1 MGIPV
6 QKVEFGFTQSSP
18 GVYVYQDITAF
29 VRSVNI
35 SRGVS
40 RELDTY
46 QAGTCQIV
54 LDNNARTF
62 DPSYSSSPYNGEIK
76 PQAAV
81 RVTSGNVVIFT
92 GFVDQWLFDYQIVA
106 DATASMV
113 CSDAISR
120 LSRAELL
127 DTTWTSEFTNQRIA
141 NVLNK
146 PQVAWPSTQRQISL
160 GSITLGADVV
170 SAGTS
175 AWDYIQSVAQSE
187 GGAAFVAGNGDV
199 VFKGQSAALIPTTQ
213 TTYRYNLCLNPSTE
227 SNITNWS
234 AGSRSTTVAF
244 KGTYSMLAANYTQ
257 WDYLPPFPPD
267 SYYGTLY
274 SDSATTW
281 VINQAYTFSVYV
293 YSTVAQNVS
302 LIAGFKKTG
311 GSAAVNAQYQTIS
324 VAANTWTRLNVTAT
338 PSKSSMTAYLSVAAI
353 NATVYT
359 DAVLIEKNAALDS
372 WFDGTL
378 GPANTSN
385 VTYSEGWNGSTNNSA
400 STLTIVTTYSA
411 GIPNAIVLSDA
422 DGTAIPYVDV
432 SVAYASETL
441 FNNIVVVSTAGTS
454 TQTST
459 SGTAAY
465 GVRTYTQD
473 PSLVADLTNGQ
484 ALANYLLDIYE
495 NPQLRFDSVT
505 LAMEGLSADQQTSVL
520 NSELYAAANI
530 TYTPSSIGSP
540 ITAYERVVGI
550 THSITPDTH
559 HVTFNLAEFGNKFRL
574 DSVTFG
580 ILNTSVLGY

>member
-120 LSRAELL
+120 LSRAQLL
-127 DTTWTSEFTNQRIA
+127 DTTWTSEFTNQRVA

-146 PQVAWPSTQRQISL
+146 TQVAWPSSRRQISP
-160 GSITLGADVV
+160 GSITMGGDVV
-170 SAGTS
+170 TAGTS
-175 AWDYIQSVAQSE
+175 AWDYIQQCAQTE

-199 VFKGQSAALIPTTQ
+199 VFKGQSSGLVPTTQ
-213 TTYRYNLCLNPSTE
+213 VTSRTNLCLNPSFE
-227 SNITNWS
+227 TNSTGWTGTRI
-234 AGSRSTTVAF
+234 GSPSYV
-244 KGTYSMLAANYTQ
+244 GTYSLQYTSGVLGYT
-257 WDYLPPFPPD
+257 DAVSTFVPNI
-267 SYYGTLY
+267 
-274 SDSATTW
+274 
-281 VINQAYTFSVYV
+281 VHTFSAYLYTNNADYV
-293 YSTVAQNVS
+293 DYGVGFQIVGGVDDTIVGSTYVPA
-302 LIAGFKKTG
+302 
-311 GSAAVNAQYQTIS
+311 Y
-324 VAANTWTRLNVTAT
+324 TWTRVSWQVT
-338 PSKSSMTAYLSVAAI
+338 PSTTGERARMYFTPRNGASLYI
-353 NATVYT
+353 
-359 DAVLIEKNAALDS
+359 DAVLIEASSYAGAY
-372 WFDGTL
+372 FDGTIK
-378 GPANTSN
+378 PSNTSS
-385 VTYSEGWNGSTNNSA
+385 VTYTTAWNGTTNNST
-400 STLTIVTTYSA
+400 STLTINTTYSSS
-411 GIPNAIVLSDA
+411 IPNAIILSDA
-422 DGTAIPYVDV
+422 GGTAIPYVDV
-432 SVAYASETL
+432 AVAYASETL
-441 FNNIVVVSTAGTS
+441 YNNIVVVSTAGTS
-454 TQTST
+454 TQTNT

-473 PSLVADLTNGQ
+473 PSLVADLTSGQ

-495 NPQLRFDSVT
+495 NPQLRFDSVQVA
-505 LAMEGLSADQQTSVL
+505 LESLNGAQQTSVL
-520 NSELYAAANI
+520 NSEIYTAANI